1 MLNHNTGAMSVE
13 GLYSGRAIAEA
24 VGRRPLAEEARV
36 ITRVICGGQSSTG
49 TDFSQTFLAST
60 CEYHSTGVPYSY
72 IVWGGE
78 QQDLWWPQFRD
89 MVSPHRH
96 EQQSEQRGITFSLM
110 C

>member
-24 VGRRPLAEEARV
+24 VGRRPLIEEARV

-49 TDFSQTFLAST
+49 TDFSQTFFGSHLSVSF
-60 CEYHSTGVPYSY
+60 YRGSILIYRL
-72 IVWGGE
+72 GGE
-78 QQDLWWPQFRD
+78 QQDRWWPQFRD
-89 MVSPHRH
+89 SPHRH
-96 EQQSEQRGITFSLM
+96 EQQSEQRAITFSLM